1 MFPGR
6 DGTVC
11 PCWHSDRLVADKQ
24 PEVRQ
29 EDDSDGYAAD
39 FWKLRWHHGAIRE
52 YIFQH
57 WEFLDALY

>member
-1 MFPGR
+1 
-6 DGTVC
+6 
-11 PCWHSDRLVADKQ
+11 LVADKQ